1 MRELQLDPRRTGIVV
16 FDMLEAYRPAI
27 ELAGTVAPVQ
37 RLLAGAR
44 AADVPIF
51 WARADHRADGAD
63 FARTGTDT
71 DQQLRPWTADNPPP
85 TRPPH
90 APGSPGLQVLAEL
103 GQRAHDYD
111 VPKHRW
117 SAFFGT
123 HLELSL
129 RSRDIDTILLVGGS
143 THVGIAS
150 TAYAARTWTSRSSS
164 CGTAATASPN
174 SGSSSSTRSSRGCAA
189 SARST
194 TSSRHFPEVL
204 DEQFRP
210 VRQAEWGSDVMVD
223 VLRKLGLKYVTST
236 GSSFRG
242 LHDSLVNYGGD
253 EITMIEVPHEKL
265 ALGVAHGYGHRR
277 PMADPSPT
285 WWACCT
291 APWASTTPTSTAS
304 R

>member
-27 ELAGTVAPVQ
+27 EQAGTVAPVQ

-44 AADVPIF
+44 AAEVPIF
-51 WARADHRADGAD
+51 WARADHRTDGAD

-90 APGSPGLQVLAEL
+90 GSGSPGLQVLAEL
-103 GQRAHDYD
+103 GKRAHDYD

-150 TAYAARTWTSRSSS
+150 TAYAARDLDFQVVVVRD
-164 CGTAATASPN
+164 
-174 SGSSSSTRSSRGCAA
+174 GCHGFAEQ
-189 SARST
+189 REFFLDKV
-194 TSSRHFPEVL
+194 FP
-204 DEQFRP
+204 RMCR
-210 VRQAEWGSDVMVD
+210 VRTVDD
-223 VLRKLGLKYVTST
+223 VLAALPG
-236 GSSFRG
+236 GSG
-242 LHDSLVNYGGD
+242 
-253 EITMIEVPHEKL
+253 
-265 ALGVAHGYGHRR
+265 
-277 PMADPSPT
+277 
-285 WWACCT
+285 
-291 APWASTTPTSTAS
+291 
-304 R
+304 

>member
-1 MRELQLDPRRTGIVV
+1 VRELQLDPRRTGIVV

-27 ELAGTVAPVQ
+27 EQAGTVAPVQ

-51 WARADHRADGAD
+51 WARADHRTDGAD

-71 DQQLRPWTADNPPP
+71 DQQLRPWTQESPPP

-90 APGSPGLQVLAEL
+90 GSGSPGLQVLAEL
-103 GQRAHDYD
+103 GKRAHDYD

-150 TAYAARTWTSRSSS
+150 TAYAARDLDFQVVVVRD
-164 CGTAATASPN
+164 
-174 SGSSSSTRSSRGCAA
+174 GCHGFAEQ
-189 SARST
+189 REFFLDKV
-194 TSSRHFPEVL
+194 FP
-204 DEQFRP
+204 RMCR
-210 VRQAEWGSDVMVD
+210 VRTVDD
-223 VLRKLGLKYVTST
+223 VLAALSG
-236 GSSFRG
+236 GSG
-242 LHDSLVNYGGD
+242 
-253 EITMIEVPHEKL
+253 
-265 ALGVAHGYGHRR
+265 
-277 PMADPSPT
+277 
-285 WWACCT
+285 
-291 APWASTTPTSTAS
+291 
-304 R
+304 

>member
-1 MRELQLDPRRTGIVV
+1 MRELQLDPRRTGLVV

-51 WARADHRADGAD
+51 WARADHRVDGAD

-71 DQQLRPWTADNPPP
+71 DQQLRPWTAENPPP

-90 APGSPGLQVLAEL
+90 GSGSPGLQVLAEL
-103 GQRAHDYD
+103 GKRAHDYD

-150 TAYAARTWTSRSSS
+150 TAYAARDLDFQVVVVRD
-164 CGTAATASPN
+164 
-174 SGSSSSTRSSRGCAA
+174 GCHGFAEQ
-189 SARST
+189 REFFLDKV
-194 TSSRHFPEVL
+194 FP
-204 DEQFRP
+204 RMCR
-210 VRQAEWGSDVMVD
+210 VRTVDD
-223 VLRKLGLKYVTST
+223 VLAALP
-236 GSSFRG
+236 
-242 LHDSLVNYGGD
+242 GG
-253 EITMIEVPHEKL
+253 P
-265 ALGVAHGYGHRR
+265 G
-277 PMADPSPT
+277 
-285 WWACCT
+285 
-291 APWASTTPTSTAS
+291 
-304 R
+304 